1 MGSFAVQQDLFDHS
15 ADVDGAVLTGTAAID
30 LLEGALDLDRP
41 TDLAMFNAPFQPAR
55 TAHQIAFAP
64 PLVLTSPS
72 GITIRPRNH
81 PAGRH
86 AGTSSRP

>member
-41 TDLAMFNAPFQPAR
+41 TDLAMFNAPFQPVRYHHPVAEPPGRPAR
-55 TAHQIAFAP
+55 WHIEPAIAGSPAH
-64 PLVLTSPS
+64 
-72 GITIRPRNH
+72 R
-81 PAGRH
+81 AGW
-86 AGTSSRP
+86 T